1 MKPNRVATLDARKY
15 KAVSQCVKNVG
26 TVLLMSLLFLII
38 SCDKS
43 DDLEPID
50 NETPP
55 ANETPPNEESNII
68 YTDIE
73 PDFTSENL
81 DDSYNLDLNNDQ
93 NVDFKVMSFWGPE
106 MWESELVISSVPIDR
121 NGILSLG
128 QGPPYT
134 AFPLNRGVKIST
146 TEGEFYQTQ
155 SFFNSYECIG
165 CISWKDKL
173 DKYLGL
179 RFIIDGKT
187 HYGWARLYVTST
199 TQWVIKDYAY
209 NATPN
214 MPIFAGQ
221 RE

>member
-1 MKPNRVATLDARKY
+1 MKPNRVATLNAGKFNTLL
-15 KAVSQCVKNVG
+15 QIVKNSNL
-26 TVLLMSLLFLII
+26 VLLVSLLLVII
-38 SCDKS
+38 SCDKN
-43 DDLEPID
+43 DDLKTEPPID
-50 NETPP
+50 K
-55 ANETPPNEESNII
+55 ESIII

-121 NGILSLG
+121 NGILSFG

-134 AFPLNRGVKIST
+134 AFPLNSGVKIST

-155 SFFNSYECIG
+155 SFFNPCIG
-165 CISWKDKL
+165 CISWK

-187 HYGWARLYVTST
+187 HYGWARLDVTST

>member
-1 MKPNRVATLDARKY
+1 MKPNRVATLNAGKFNTLL
-15 KAVSQCVKNVG
+15 QIVKNSNL
-26 TVLLMSLLFLII
+26 VLLVSLLLVII
-38 SCDKS
+38 SCDKN
-43 DDLEPID
+43 DDLKTEPPID
-50 NETPP
+50 K
-55 ANETPPNEESNII
+55 ESIII

-134 AFPLNRGVKIST
+134 AYPLNSGVKISN

-155 SFFNSYECIG
+155 SFFNPYECIG
-165 CISWKDKL
+165 CISWK

-187 HYGWARLYVTST
+187 HYGCARLDVTST

-221 RE
+221 RD